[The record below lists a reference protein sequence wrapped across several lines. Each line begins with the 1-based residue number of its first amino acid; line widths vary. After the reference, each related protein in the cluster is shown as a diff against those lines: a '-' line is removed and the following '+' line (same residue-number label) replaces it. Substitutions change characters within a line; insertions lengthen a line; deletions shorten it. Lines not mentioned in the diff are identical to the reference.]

1 MKAAV
6 AWILAMTT
14 GPVFAAISRAQIQD
28 WINTCDLSLD
38 SKENCES
45 FSCVRALTH
54 LVKPETRHAY
64 ENLGMGPKSDLNDF
78 GRLHDYCNLHV
89 RQVTTKKHTMIRAHD
104 WTTYLMALKVYREI
118 HANMLVPQSFAVPT
132 DDRRWPEEMRGLKLG
147 NLAHNLR
154 QRKEGLSQNQLDA
167 LEELGFE
174 WGISVDENW
183 RKTLTALKAYKVIHG
198 HVRVPRCYIVPQD
211 DIRWPEQTRGIK
223 LGKLAHNL
231 RQRKEGLSQN
241 QLHALDELGF
251 VWGESR
257 DEKRNKNL
265 LALKT
270 YKEIH
275 TNLRVPHRFVV
286 PIDDHRWPT
295 NLHGMKLGIVVLNLR
310 QRKRSLS
317 QSYLDALEAL
327 GFDWGVSID
336 EHWIKNLLAVA
347 TYEAIYGHMRV
358 PESFVVPVDD
368 ELWPEET
375 HGIKLGHV
383 VQHFRLRKGS
393 LSQNQIDA
401 LAFFGFDWT
410 VVD

>member
-147 NLAHNLR
+147 N
-154 QRKEGLSQNQLDA
+154 
-167 LEELGFE
+167 
-174 WGISVDENW
+174 
-183 RKTLTALKAYKVIHG
+183 
-198 HVRVPRCYIVPQD
+198 
-211 DIRWPEQTRGIK
+211 
-223 LGKLAHNL
+223 LAHNL